1 MSEYFSI
8 GVVLLI
14 CIWTWTNMSFI
25 VNRTETVS
33 VTSLYIYFLV
43 YSVIGNIHFLLM
55 NSSSLSLLF
64 SYCLT
69 LVIAFII

>member
-1 MSEYFSI
+1 
-8 GVVLLI
+8 
-14 CIWTWTNMSFI
+14 MSFI